1 MKPAESPRAHDR
13 PRDLLRSLA
22 RTLTG
27 VERVETVAYVV
38 LSLGAAF
45 AGSLAALLL
54 VPLVQPGQ
62 TLPFGGALFD
72 PRRSVEMQA
81 ALFAAATGA
90 FALLRW

>member
-1 MKPAESPRAHDR
+1 MTPAESPRAQDR

-54 VPLVQPGQ
+54 VPLGII
-62 TLPFGGALFD
+62 L
-72 PRRSVEMQA
+72 SVVA
-81 ALFAAATGA
+81 ALIASK
-90 FALLRW
+90 RS